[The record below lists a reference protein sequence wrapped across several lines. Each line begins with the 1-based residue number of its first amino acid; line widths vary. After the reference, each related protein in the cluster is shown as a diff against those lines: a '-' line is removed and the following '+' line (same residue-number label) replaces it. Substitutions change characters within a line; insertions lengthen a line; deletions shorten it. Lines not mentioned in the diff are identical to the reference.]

1 MKQELISIGLHVLGE
16 ADQPRIVL
24 DLVPASLVVVIPLGI
39 LLLDFPLELE
49 DAVGARQLAVQDGQ
63 QDEVEVGGRRES
75 RTEEFVILDHLTV
88 TEGRIQDFQNL
99 GLLVDAVRLCE
110 IFALIQSVVSL
121 FDLNIILASCR
132 LLLLLDTLIKVGDQ
146 LPLMDLVFL
155 DTISALW

>member
-1 MKQELISIGLHVLGE
+1 M
-16 ADQPRIVL
+16 L

-39 LLLDFPLELE
+39 LLLYFPLELE